1 MTKRERV
8 TATLNHQTPDQIPM
22 DFGSTAV
29 TGIHVIAIEKLR
41 KHFGLEERLVKVNE
55 PYQMLGEIEEDLQD
69 AMGIDVVGLYARN
82 TMFGFP
88 LENWKEWTTPWG
100 QDVLVPGDFNT
111 KVDENGDI
119 LIYPEGDMSVPP
131 SGRMPK
137 VGYFFDSIIRQEP
150 VVETELDPKNNMEEF
165 KAISDEDLEYIKK
178 EIARLSQTDKGIIA
192 NFGGTAFGDIALV
205 PAPFLKHPKG
215 IRDVAEW
222 YMSTAMRQDY
232 IHAIFDKQAE
242 IAQGNL
248 EKIFK
253 VVGNQINAVFICG
266 TDFGTQVST
275 FCSTQTFDSLYA
287 PYYKRLNDWI
297 HKNTEWKTFKHS
309 CGAVENFMSHFIEAG
324 FDIINPVQCTAT
336 GMDPH
341 ILKSKYGD
349 KLTFWGGGSDT
360 QATLSFGNPEEV
372 RQQVLERCEIFGKN
386 GGFVF
391 NSVHN
396 VQATTPIENIIAML
410 DALKEFNG
418 IK

>member
-1 MTKRERV
+1 MTRKERV
-8 TATLNHQTPDQIPM
+8 AATLNHQTPDRIPM

-41 KHFGLEERLVKVNE
+41 KHFGLEERPVKVNE
-55 PYQMLGEIEEDLQD
+55 PYQMLGEIEEDLHD

-88 LENWKEWTTPWG
+88 LKDWKAWTTPWG
-100 QDVLVPGDFNT
+100 QEVLVPGEFNT
-111 KVDENGDI
+111 KEDENGDI
-119 LIYPEGDMSVPP
+119 LIYPEGDMTVPP
-131 SGRMPK
+131 SGKMPK
-137 VGYFFDSIIRQEP
+137 VGYFFDSIVRQKP
-150 VVETELDPKNNMEEF
+150 VIESDLDPENNLEEF
-165 KAISDEDLEYIKK
+165 KSVSDEDLKYFKQ
-178 EIARLSQTDKGIIA
+178 EIDKLSKLDKGIIA

-232 IHAIFDKQAE
+232 VHAIFNKQAE
-242 IAQGNL
+242 IALGNL
-248 EKIFK
+248 KKIFD
-253 VVGNQINAVFICG
+253 VIGNQINAVFICG

-309 CGAVENFMSHFIEAG
+309 CGAVENFMDHFIAAG

-336 GMDPH
+336 GMDPQT
-341 ILKSKYGD
+341 LKSKYGD

-360 QATLSFGNPEEV
+360 QATLSFGTPEEV
-372 RQQVLERCEIFGKN
+372 RQQVFQRCEIFGKN

-418 IK
+418 TQ